1 MLVGVPGF
9 APGARWS
16 STRFVASGLL
26 VGNWKRVMPTLF
38 QAMPQKP
45 PAVSKTR

>member
-1 MLVGVPGF
+1 M
-9 APGARWS
+9 
-16 STRFVASGLL
+16 RFVASGFL